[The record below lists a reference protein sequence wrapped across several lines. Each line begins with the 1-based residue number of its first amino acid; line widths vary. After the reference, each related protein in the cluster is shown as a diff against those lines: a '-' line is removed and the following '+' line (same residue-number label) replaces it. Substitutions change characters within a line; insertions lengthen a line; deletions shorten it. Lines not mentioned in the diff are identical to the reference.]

1 VFYSYMVI
9 AHNTKSHEIVR
20 SYFDKF
26 PLYSSKYMAYK
37 DWCRVQDLRK
47 GKNITEQDV
56 IEIKSIKA
64 QFNSKRKH
72 FDFSHLDSLIL

>member
-1 VFYSYMVI
+1 M
-9 AHNTKSHEIVR
+9 
-20 SYFDKF
+20 
-26 PLYSSKYMAYK
+26 
-37 DWCRVQDLRK
+37 RK
-47 GKNITEQDV
+47 GKNITKEDV